1 MVTIVDEPTIID
13 LKTETAAEPSATE
26 LSIEPAEPAEP
37 AESVELPTPKRKPG
51 RPVGAKSKE
60 PGKPRAKRVILKE
73 VVEEPPIAQ
82 EPDNVNAYTMR
93 IPTSRHECVY
103 NDTSAKMLQMLAEH
117 SQSRKKRKTDL
128 WRSWFN

>member
-1 MVTIVDEPTIID
+1 MLTIVDEPVIID
-13 LKTETAAEPSATE
+13 LKNETAAEE
-26 LSIEPAEPAEP
+26 VAEPVEP
-37 AESVELPTPKRKPG
+37 ELKPEPEEPPTPRRKPG

-73 VVEEPPIAQ
+73 VVEEPPLAQ
-82 EPDNVNAYTMR
+82 EPDNAMR
-93 IPTSRHECVY
+93 IPTSSHD
-103 NDTSAKMLQMLAEH
+103 DTSSRMLQMLADH

>member
-13 LKTETAAEPSATE
+13 LKTEPTEPEEVAEPA
-26 LSIEPAEPAEP
+26 EPEEPAEP

-93 IPTSRHECVY
+93 IPTSRHD
-103 NDTSAKMLQMLAEH
+103 DTSARMLQMLAEH

>member
-1 MVTIVDEPTIID
+1 MVTINDEAVIIH
-13 LKTETAAEPSATE
+13 LKNETEAEE
-26 LSIEPAEPAEP
+26 VAEPAEP
-37 AESVELPTPKRKPG
+37 EEVAEPVEEVAEEPPTLRRKPG

-73 VVEEPPIAQ
+73 VVEVPMAQ
-82 EPDNVNAYTMR
+82 EPNNTMR
-93 IPTSRHECVY
+93 IPTSSHECVY
-103 NDTSAKMLQMLAEH
+103 NDTSSRMLQMLADH

>member
-1 MVTIVDEPTIID
+1 MVTINDEAVIIH
-13 LKTETAAEPSATE
+13 LKNETEAEE
-26 LSIEPAEPAEP
+26 VAEPAEP
-37 AESVELPTPKRKPG
+37 EEVAEPVEEVAEEPPTPRRKPG

-73 VVEEPPIAQ
+73 VVEEPPLAQ
-82 EPDNVNAYTMR
+82 EPDNAMR
-93 IPTSRHECVY
+93 IPTSSHD
-103 NDTSAKMLQMLAEH
+103 DTSSRMLQMLADH

>member
-1 MVTIVDEPTIID
+1 MVTIDDEPVIID
-13 LKTETAAEPSATE
+13 LKNETVAESV
-26 LSIEPAEPAEP
+26 EPVESMEPAEP

-73 VVEEPPIAQ
+73 VVEEVPVEVAQ
-82 EPDNVNAYTMR
+82 ESDNAMR
-93 IPTSRHECVY
+93 IPTSSHECVY
-103 NDTSAKMLQMLAEH
+103 NDTSSRMLQMLADH

>member
-1 MVTIVDEPTIID
+1 MVTINDEPVIVD
-13 LKTETAAEPSATE
+13 LKTEG
-26 LSIEPAEPAEP
+26 AEPAAEEVAEEP
-37 AESVELPTPKRKPG
+37 PTPRRKPG

-73 VVEEPPIAQ
+73 VVEVPVEVQ
-82 EPDNVNAYTMR
+82 EPDTDAYTMR
-93 IPTSRHECVY
+93 IPTSSHD
-103 NDTSAKMLQMLAEH
+103 DTSARMLQMLSEH

>member
-1 MVTIVDEPTIID
+1 MVTIDDEPVIID
-13 LKTETAAEPSATE
+13 LKNETEPEEVPSEPEE
-26 LSIEPAEPAEP
+26 L
-37 AESVELPTPKRKPG
+37 VELPTPKRKPG

-82 EPDNVNAYTMR
+82 EPDNVMR
-93 IPTSRHECVY
+93 IPTSRHD
-103 NDTSAKMLQMLAEH
+103 DTSARMLQMLAEH

>member
-1 MVTIVDEPTIID
+1 MVTIVDEPVIIEV
-13 LKTETAAEPSATE
+13 KTESAEPE
-26 LSIEPAEPAEP
+26 EVAEPI
-37 AESVELPTPKRKPG
+37 ESVEPEPVEPPTPRRKPG

-73 VVEEPPIAQ
+73 VVEVPMEVAQ
-82 EPDNVNAYTMR
+82 EPDNTMR
-93 IPTSRHECVY
+93 IPTSRHD
-103 NDTSAKMLQMLAEH
+103 DTSARMLQMLAEH

>member
-1 MVTIVDEPTIID
+1 MVTINDEPVIID
-13 LKTETAAEPSATE
+13 LKNETAAEPSATE
-26 LSIEPAEPAEP
+26 LSIEPSEPEEPAEP
-37 AESVELPTPKRKPG
+37 VEPAEPRRKPG

-73 VVEEPPIAQ
+73 VVEVPVEVAQ
-82 EPDNVNAYTMR
+82 EPDNAR
-93 IPTSRHECVY
+93 IPTSSH
-103 NDTSAKMLQMLAEH
+103 DATSARMLQMLSEH